1 MTALKRT
8 ATLLALMSLLPA
20 HGAITHAQSFP
31 AKPVRIISPY
41 APGGSTSTVARMVA
55 EKLTEAWGQQVLVDN
70 RPGAGTVIGTEAM
83 VKAPPDGHTLL
94 MVTSTITIN
103 PSLVKLPYDTLR
115 DIAPIGTVTTA
126 GFMMVAHPVLPV
138 KTLREFIA
146 LARSRPGQID
156 YASSGTG
163 TANHIAT
170 ELFSMLAGVRMQ
182 HIPYKGGGP
191 AMADLLGG
199 HVQVHVNQPT
209 NLIPNVRSGRLRGLA
224 VSGESRLPA
233 LPEIPTFAEAGLP
246 QYTATNW
253 NGLFAPAATPRP
265 VVERIAGDLIRTLQ
279 LPEIRA
285 HLQSQGLT
293 AYPMPPEKLA
303 ALMRSEIAT
312 FGKVVKSANIKID

>member
-1 MTALKRT
+1 MSTPKR
-8 ATLLALMSLLPA
+8 ARALLALPLVFAPA
-20 HGAITHAQSFP
+20 AGVAHAQAFP
-31 AKPVRIISPY
+31 TKPVRIISPY
-41 APGGSTSTVARMVA
+41 APGGSTSTVARVVA
-55 EKLTEAWGQQVLVDN
+55 EKFTEAWGQQVLVDN

-83 VKAPPDGHTLL
+83 VKSAPDGHTLL
-94 MVTSTITIN
+94 MVTATITIN

-126 GFMMVAHPVLPV
+126 GFMMVVHPVLPV
-138 KTLREFIA
+138 RTLREFIA
-146 LARSRPGQID
+146 LARARPGQID

-170 ELFSMLAGVRMQ
+170 ELFSMLAGVKMQ

-209 NLIPNVRSGRLRGLA
+209 NLIPNVKNGRLRGLA
-224 VSGESRLPA
+224 VSGEARLPA
-233 LPEIPTFAEAGLP
+233 LPELPTFAEAGLP
-246 QYTATNW
+246 QYTSTNW

-265 VVERIAGDLIRTLQ
+265 VVDRIAADLMRILQ
-279 LPEIRA
+279 LPEIRSN
-285 HLQSQGLT
+285 LQSQGLT
-293 AYPMPPEKLA
+293 AYVMGPDKLA

-312 FGKVVKSANIKID
+312 FAKVIKSANIRIE